1 MIPVVPSMG
10 CLPLK
15 FGSANSVWYWNL
27 PAILWELEGFDVLNE
42 HVMLDFLIVSVF
54 WFETFTLD
62 WQNATENDEA
72 GEAWTLPLRKRSMG
86 TGYSGVDNPL
96 FYLNNVKMLFG
107 DAKQSMDSISTCL
120 EVGLI

>member
-1 MIPVVPSMG
+1 
-10 CLPLK
+10 
-15 FGSANSVWYWNL
+15 
-27 PAILWELEGFDVLNE
+27 
-42 HVMLDFLIVSVF
+42 
-54 WFETFTLD
+54 
-62 WQNATENDEA
+62 
-72 GEAWTLPLRKRSMG
+72 MG